1 MTNNVFALSFVAA
14 FFLFLLTGSWVVG
27 LASLLGLY
35 LSGVGIVAV
44 ETYLEKKNERSN

>member
-1 MTNNVFALSFVAA
+1 MLMNNIFALSFTAA

-27 LASLLGLY
+27 LVSLIGLY

-44 ETYLEKKNERSN
+44 EQYLENKK